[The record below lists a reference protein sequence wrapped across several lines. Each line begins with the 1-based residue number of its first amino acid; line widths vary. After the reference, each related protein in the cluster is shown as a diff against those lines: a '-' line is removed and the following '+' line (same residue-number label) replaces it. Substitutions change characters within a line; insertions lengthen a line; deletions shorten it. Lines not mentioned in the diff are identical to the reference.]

1 MSLELALII
10 ALLAHFVGDYILQ
23 THWMATQK
31 TSRWLPAIVHG
42 ITYTLPF
49 LFATHSLAA
58 LLVIGLT
65 HIVIDRFRLARHLMW
80 FKNQFAPKDFRPE
93 RSELKTTG
101 YPANTPQWLS
111 VWLMIIADNTAHVVI
126 NTLAIIFLGSIWVF

>member
-1 MSLELALII
+1 MSLELALIL

-23 THWMATQK
+23 THYMATQK
-31 TSRWLPAIVHG
+31 TSRWLPAILHG

-49 LFATHSLAA
+49 LFATHSVAA

-80 FKNQFAPKDFRPE
+80 FKNQFAPKEFRPE

-101 YPANTPQWLS
+101 YPASTPAWLS
-111 VWLMIIADNTAHVVI
+111 VWLMIIADNTTHVVI
-126 NTLAIIFLGSIWVF
+126 NTLAIIFLGGIWVF

>member
-1 MSLELALII
+1 MSLELALIL

-31 TSRWLPAIVHG
+31 TSRWLPAILHG
-42 ITYTLPF
+42 ITYGIPF
-49 LFATHSLAA
+49 IVATHSVAA
-58 LLVIGLT
+58 LLVIVVT
-65 HIVIDRFRLARHLMW
+65 HIIIDRFRLARHLMW

-101 YPANTPQWLS
+101 YPASTPAWLS
-111 VWLMIIADNTAHVVI
+111 VWLMIIADNTVHVVL
-126 NTLAIIFLGSIWVF
+126 NTLAIVFLGSIWIF